1 MAEEEKNI
9 RAEQIS
15 QNYLIDPDDLLS
27 EESPENTSLGDI
39 EYPESDRTTL
49 PQQLDNDDLSVRQNK
64 TPDSVKSMPQEELEL
79 FKKDM
84 SGLKDMVDKS
94 VNPSIQNLYKMVS
107 ALANKNPDP
116 KSFTEQRTSFSS
128 GFLFFNKEESR
139 VSQPIDW
146 A

>member
-9 RAEQIS
+9 QAEQIS

-27 EESPENTSLGDI
+27 EKSPENTSLGDI

-49 PQQLDNDDLSVRQNK
+49 PQQLDDDDLSVRQNK

-94 VNPSIQNLYKMVS
+94 VNPAIQNLYKMVS
-107 ALANKNPDP
+107 AISKKNPDP
-116 KSFTEQRTSFSS
+116 KSFTEQRTAFSS

>member
-9 RAEQIS
+9 QAEQIS
-15 QNYLIDPDDLLS
+15 QNYLIDPEDLLS
-27 EESPENTSLGDI
+27 GEQQEESSLGDF
-39 EYPESDRTTL
+39 EYPESDRTTIAN
-49 PQQLDNDDLSVRQNK
+49 QLDDSDFIVNQNK
-64 TPDSVKSMPQEELEL
+64 SPDTVKSTPPAEMESV
-79 FKKDM
+79 KKDM
-84 SGLKDMVDKS
+84 SGLKDIVNKS
-94 VNPSIQNLYKMVS
+94 VNPSIENLYKMVS

-116 KSFTEQRTSFSS
+116 KSFTEQRTAFSS